1 MRLPILASLVAL
13 LLLSPDLT
21 AQRRGRFNR
30 GGQGEGGGSPAAE
43 QPAAPQATDGKPKK
57 HTAITG
63 GDVYLGTGQ
72 RITGATVLIGDDK
85 ILAVGHKI
93 ELPEGTTVIDAKG
106 KTVCPG
112 FVCVYGA
119 GMGQGRGTP
128 WIDSC
133 NPFDPEIKQGL
144 AAGVTSF
151 LAGAPRGGNSP
162 AGDAAV
168 VKLAWGKVE
177 DMVLQEGTV
186 LGMNAQLPAGEREK
200 FRDLVKQAKEHRRAQ
215 EDFLAKKSEDPTA
228 KPPKAPAGTEKILD
242 ILSGKS
248 KLWLQLGGGG
258 FNPFGGG
265 RTGAGSDLDAI
276 RSAMQIAAELGTG
289 VVLVKPLSAWL
300 CADEIAATDSMV
312 ILSPRDRVPADPA
325 DPDRTGS
332 NLASAALC
340 NQAGIPLAVTCPVG
354 MFGGA
359 GVGTNGLLGMDLNT
373 PTVDAAFAVRGGMT
387 SSQALRTL
395 TLDAAKILG
404 VDHRIGSL
412 EAGKDADILILDG
425 DPMHYRT
432 FVEVA
437 IVNGRVVYELANE
450 PLYSR
455 IHR

>member
-1 MRLPILASLVAL
+1 M
-13 LLLSPDLT
+13 
-21 AQRRGRFNR
+21 
-30 GGQGEGGGSPAAE
+30 
-43 QPAAPQATDGKPKK
+43 
-57 HTAITG
+57 
-63 GDVYLGTGQ
+63 
-72 RITGATVLIGDDK
+72 LIGDDK